1 MLLQCGCGWGFL
13 DLLNCTGGPESPDRL
28 GVVGATRR
36 LLEGPPVPLWLR
48 LAALLASLRS
58 AAVSCGRP
66 VSRPHGQRDL
76 RSLPAYVVVRE
87 SGALSSS
94 RKTSGL
100 SDDLALRAGRPVSPA
115 SYNVAASPPRL
126 SPLSV
131 PPTATA
137 ATPSSRVAML
147 PVRPVGGA
155 PIGRAARSP
164 TDCVARRFAPALLIP
179 RAIPARDGTRAS
191 ARRVDWY

>member
-1 MLLQCGCGWGFL
+1 MVGSEFWRLACAVTTSCRDDFTRGMSEPEASESAGEGVVRLLWSGWGFL

-58 AAVSCGRP
+58 AAV
-66 VSRPHGQRDL
+66 L
-76 RSLPAYVVVRE
+76 T
-87 SGALSSS
+87 SS
-94 RKTSGL
+94 R
-100 SDDLALRAGRPVSPA
+100 SP
-115 SYNVAASPPRL
+115 SL